1 MPPPISS
8 GFLHAAG
15 KVGHGRAAD
24 ARVVASV
31 PGGALASAIVNKP
44 ESIRRWLSPWR
55 RRLCEAVGIRRY
67 SRLALDGLD
76 AKLEQHLDFDGG
88 FFVEAGANDGL
99 TQSNTYYFER
109 WRGWRGILIEGIPA
123 LAAKCRRNRPRA
135 IVVPVALVPTGP
147 ADGLATMHYAGLMS
161 AADGAWADPRQ
172 LEVHIRRGLAA
183 QNLAET
189 YRVRVPARTLTAVLD
204 EAAPG
209 REIDLLSLDVE
220 GMEADVLRGLD
231 FARYLPRFICIEARN
246 RPAIEAVLSGH
257 YRLLAVLADQGVRQD
272 LLYGRAGS
280 K

>member
-1 MPPPISS
+1 MS
-8 GFLHAAG
+8 
-15 KVGHGRAAD
+15 KT
-24 ARVVASV
+24 
-31 PGGALASAIVNKP
+31 

-67 SRLALDGLD
+67 SRLALDELD
-76 AKLEQHLDFDGG
+76 AKLERYLNFDGG

-123 LAAKCRRNRPRA
+123 LAAQCRRNRPRA
-135 IVVPVALVPTGP
+135 VVVPVALVPAGP
-147 ADGLATMHYAGLMS
+147 AEGLVVMHYAGLMS
-161 AADGAWADPRQ
+161 AAEGAWADPGQR
-172 LEVHIRRGLAA
+172 EEHVRRGLAA

-189 YRVRVPARTLTAVLD
+189 YQVRVPARTLTAVLD

-231 FARYLPRFICIEARN
+231 FARYAPRFICVEARN
-246 RPAIEAVLSGH
+246 RPAIEAVLGGR
-257 YRLLAVLADQGVRQD
+257 YRLVAMLADQGVRQD
-272 LLYGRAGS
+272 LLYGRSVPG
-280 K
+280 